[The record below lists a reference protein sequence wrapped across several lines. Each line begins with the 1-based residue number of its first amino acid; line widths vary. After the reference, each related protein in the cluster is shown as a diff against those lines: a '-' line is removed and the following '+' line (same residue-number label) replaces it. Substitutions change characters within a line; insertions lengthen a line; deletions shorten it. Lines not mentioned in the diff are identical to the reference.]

1 MLQTVNTLIMAL
13 RLVRKENRDKMSKK
27 RYDNLFDDVVD
38 INNLESAYRKSMKGR
53 NKYSTDA
60 MKFASNET
68 YNLLKLRESL
78 IDGTYEFSGYKRF
91 KVYEPKERI
100 IDAPYHRDKVVQ
112 LAIDAVLKR
121 IYQPSFIYDTYAC
134 LDNKG
139 AHKAVERVS
148 QFLSKANWEFGDEA
162 YIIKLDISKFFYS
175 IDRDILKIILRN
187 KLKCKRT
194 LELIDIVID
203 SAEQIDPLGVP
214 LGNTLS
220 QIFTNIYMNKFDQ
233 YCKRILQIKYYVRYA
248 DDVIAIVKN
257 KSEAQ
262 LLLESMEYFLNNVL
276 KLAVHPFKTQIFPL
290 EQGVNAY
297 GFKIY
302 KTHRLLRNDSKKKIK
317 RKAKK
322 MPNLIRKERLTK
334 EVGELILNSW
344 HGHAMY
350 GSSRNF
356 IESLKRRN
364 NFIYQDARG
373 KLNIDESIIRE
384 DVN

>member
-13 RLVRKENRDKMSKK
+13 RLVRKENRDKMSKN

-38 INNLESAYRKSMKGR
+38 IQNMELAFKKSMKGT
-53 NKYSTDA
+53 NKYSVDA
-60 MKFASNET
+60 IEFASDET
-68 YNLLKLRESL
+68 YNIRELRQSL
-78 IDGTYEFSGYKRF
+78 INGTYEFTAYKRF

-112 LAIDAVLKR
+112 LAIDKVLKR
-121 IYQPSFIYDTYAC
+121 IYQPSFIFDSYAC
-134 LDNKG
+134 LDKKG
-139 AHKAVERVS
+139 SHKATDRVS
-148 QFLSKANWEFGDEA
+148 EFLSRANWEYGDES

-175 IDRDILKIILRN
+175 VNRETLKGILRK
-187 KLKCKRT
+187 KLKCEKT
-194 LELIDIVID
+194 LELIDKIID
-203 SAEQIDPLGVP
+203 SADQIDPLGVP

-220 QIFTNIYMNKFDQ
+220 QILTNVYMNEFDQ
-233 YCKRILQIKYYVRYA
+233 YCKRVLRIKYYVRYA

-257 KSEAQ
+257 KSEANF
-262 LLLESMEYFLNNVL
+262 LLESMKYFLKTVL
-276 KLAVHPFKTQIFPL
+276 KLDAHPGKTQIFPL

-297 GFKIY
+297 GFKTY

-322 MPNLIRKERLTK
+322 MPNLIRKGRLTK
-334 EVGELILNSW
+334 EVAELILNSW

-350 GSSRNF
+350 GSSHNF

-373 KLNIDESIIRE
+373 KLKIDEEKIRE

>member
-1 MLQTVNTLIMAL
+1 
-13 RLVRKENRDKMSKK
+13 MSKN
-27 RYDNLFDDVVD
+27 RYDNLFNAVVN
-38 INNLESAYRKSMKGR
+38 IKNMELAYKKSMKGT
-53 NKYSTDA
+53 NKYSVDA
-60 MKFASNET
+60 IEFASNET
-68 YNLLKLRESL
+68 YNIQELRKSL
-78 IDGTYEFSGYKRF
+78 IDGTYEFTAYKRF

-100 IDAPYHRDKVVQ
+100 IDAPYHQDKVVQ
-112 LAIDAVLKR
+112 LAIDKVLKS

-139 AHKAVERVS
+139 SHKATERVS
-148 QFLSKANWEFGDEA
+148 EFLRKGNWYYGEKS

-175 IDRDILKIILRN
+175 VDRGVLKGILRK

-194 LELIDIVID
+194 LELIDKIID
-203 SAEQIDPLGVP
+203 SADQIDPLGVP

-220 QIFTNIYMNKFDQ
+220 QIFTNIYMNEFDQ
-233 YCKRILQIKYYVRYA
+233 YCKRVLRIKYYVRYA

-257 KSEAQ
+257 KSEANF
-262 LLLESMEYFLNNVL
+262 LLDRMKYFLKTVL
-276 KLAVHPFKTQIFPL
+276 KLDAHPGKTQISPL

-297 GFKIY
+297 GFKTY

-322 MPNLIRKERLTK
+322 MPNLIRRNRLTK
-334 EVGELILNSW
+334 EVAELMLNSW

-350 GSSRNF
+350 GSSYNF

-364 NFIYQDARG
+364 TFIYQDARG
-373 KLNIDESIIRE
+373 KLKIDELIIRE
-384 DVN
+384 GVN